1 MIMNKKV
8 TIILSLFNVEK
19 YLERYFKN
27 VLNQEGVKNIELSI
41 VHNQATSMEKNI
53 IQKYKNKL
61 NITYQEVP
69 LESLYKSWNR
79 AILQSS
85 GEYLVCWNVDDLRE
99 CNSIKKMVET
109 LDKNQNIGFTY
120 GDIIIVNSFGK
131 KKGKYVKTPEF
142 TKHLGTT
149 GAIGGPFFMWR
160 RCLIDKIGYFDEQF
174 KSGGDF
180 DYTVRLSI
188 SSKGKKTE
196 GLIGYFLNDK
206 SGLSTSNYKL
216 QIIERTVI
224 EIRYGIWYKL
234 DINYIAKA
242 FRYDINQITE
252 NGLTRRF
259 NEQTYKILERR
270 KYLLLLV
277 FYGFFKNSAI
287 RFLQKI
293 TKSRSN

>member
-188 SSKGKKTE
+188 FSRGMKTN
-196 GLIGYFLNDK
+196 GLIGYFLNNG
-206 SGLSTSNYKL
+206 SGLSTKSTEL
-216 QIIERTVI
+216 QVLERTAI
-224 EIRYGIWYKL
+224 QLRYGIWHTI
-234 DINYIAKA
+234 DINYINKA
-242 FRYDINQITE
+242 LDYQINLIKENNISRKADIEIRNLAESRQLWI
-252 NGLTRRF
+252 
-259 NEQTYKILERR
+259 
-270 KYLLLLV
+270 LLV
-277 FYGFFKNSAI
+277 LYSFIKIGFLN
-287 RFLQKI
+287 FLQKV
-293 TKSRSN
+293 KKLFK

>member
-1 MIMNKKV
+1 MNKKV

-188 SSKGKKTE
+188 FSRGMKTN
-196 GLIGYFLNDK
+196 GLIGYFLNNG
-206 SGLSTSNYKL
+206 SGLSTKSTEL
-216 QIIERTVI
+216 QVLERTAI
-224 EIRYGIWYKL
+224 ELRYGIWYK
-234 DINYIAKA
+234 INIDYINRALNYNVNSIVESGKV
-242 FRYDINQITE
+242 RLINKEIYKLSE
-252 NGLTRRF
+252 SRKIWILFVMYGYFKN
-259 NEQTYKILERR
+259 NIIKILQNVKGNIFR
-270 KYLLLLV
+270 
-277 FYGFFKNSAI
+277 
-287 RFLQKI
+287 
-293 TKSRSN
+293 